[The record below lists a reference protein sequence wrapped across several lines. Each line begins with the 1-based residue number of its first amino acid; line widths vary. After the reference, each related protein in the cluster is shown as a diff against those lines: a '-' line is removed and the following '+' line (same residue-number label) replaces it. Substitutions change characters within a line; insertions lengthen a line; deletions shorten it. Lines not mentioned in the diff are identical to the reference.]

1 MLPDDDEPL
10 PNQGDVELSQDDFED
25 SFCDPPTSSK
35 KDATLVLVR
44 SPTKK
49 VLEEITDDSFL
60 KGNQIASEVGSSLEK
75 ESNLEVVT
83 VMMADVTLEAAMAE
97 RERKINLP
105 MKAVEERDHEIIA
118 LKD

>member
-60 KGNQIASEVGSSLEK
+60 KGNQIASEVAGKTRAPLPPK
-75 ESNLEVVT
+75 QTSN
-83 VMMADVTLEAAMAE
+83 
-97 RERKINLP
+97 
-105 MKAVEERDHEIIA
+105 
-118 LKD
+118 